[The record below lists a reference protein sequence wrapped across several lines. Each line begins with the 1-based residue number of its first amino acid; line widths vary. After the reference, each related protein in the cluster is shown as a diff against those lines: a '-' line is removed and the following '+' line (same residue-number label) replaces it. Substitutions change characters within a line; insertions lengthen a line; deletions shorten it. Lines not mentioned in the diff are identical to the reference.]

1 MAFPPLPQP
10 ARTRIAPTPSGL
22 LHPGNGAAFV
32 LTWKLARRAG
42 GTILLRID
50 DLDAERARPAY
61 VEDIFRTI
69 EWLGIDWDEGPTG
82 PSDLEA
88 RWSQQQRID
97 RYLEAVERLR
107 SSGRLYACT
116 CSRTE
121 LPRCTCRTAGRPLDA
136 VGVSWRLDLLTAPAV
151 PMRRWPGA
159 GVALEPAR
167 LMPQDPVIRQR
178 NGRPAY
184 QVASLVDDLDHRI
197 DLVVRGE
204 DLLPSTACQLYMA
217 GLLNEPR
224 FGQATFVHHGLLTDE
239 QGAKLSKSQGAG
251 ALQAMRQ
258 QGVGPERIHA
268 LADRLLEELLAGD
281 QA

>member
-1 MAFPPLPQP
+1 MAFPPLPQRI
-10 ARTRIAPTPSGL
+10 RTRIAPTPSGL

-32 LTWKLARRAG
+32 LTWKLARQAG

-50 DLDAERARPAY
+50 DLDAERVRAAY
-61 VEDIFRTI
+61 VEDIFRTL

-82 PSDLEA
+82 PADLEA
-88 RWSQQQRID
+88 RWSQQHRTE

-107 SSGRLYACT
+107 ATGHLYACR

-121 LPRCTCRTAGRPLDA
+121 LTHCACRTAGLGLEAD
-136 VGVSWRLDLLTAPAV
+136 GVTWRLDLQAAPAV
-151 PMRRWPGA
+151 PMRRWPGTP
-159 GVALEPAR
+159 VPLEPSR

-184 QVASLVDDLDHRI
+184 QVASLVEDLDHRI

-217 GLLNEPR
+217 HLLNEPR
-224 FGQATFVHHGLLTDE
+224 FGQATFVHHGLLTDV

-251 ALQAMRQ
+251 SLQAMRA
-258 QGVGPERIHA
+258 QGVDPQRIHA
-268 LADRLLEELLAGD
+268 LADRLLEAVLGRD